1 MKNFEKHLLNRGYP
15 TSVVE
20 KHLSEVK
27 FSDRNAS
34 LTGKQKNRDARKRI
48 LPFVTQYH
56 PALPNLK
63 ASLMRKWHLKQNQP
77 QLREIFTGPPLIS
90 YRKGKSLKDIL
101 VRAKL

>member
-1 MKNFEKHLLNRGYP
+1 MKNFEKRLLNREYP

-27 FSDRNAS
+27 FSDRKS
-34 LTGKQKNRDARKRI
+34 
-48 LPFVTQYH
+48 
-56 PALPNLK
+56 
-63 ASLMRKWHLKQNQP
+63 SLKQNRDSVQCP
-77 QLREIFTGPPLIS
+77 CNAIPPGFAHRQLREIFTEPLLIS